1 MSGKLPSDRA
11 RSWRF
16 AQGYLK
22 KTGDPARV
30 VRRAMARAKTMAGII
45 GIKVSILPPDAK
57 IHDKITIDD
66 ALLATL
72 RARAHAMTLPPVEK
86 PAVIIKKRPSS
97 RKAK

>member
-1 MSGKLPSDRA
+1 
-11 RSWRF
+11 
-16 AQGYLK
+16 
-22 KTGDPARV
+22 
-30 VRRAMARAKTMAGII
+30 MAGII

-86 PAVIIKKRPSS
+86 PAVIIKKRALLGRRNNHGSITYG
-97 RKAK
+97 